1 MESGWAH
8 EIVKTLSKVKKDG
21 LESSVQSAYED
32 FLCSLIKSAGNV
44 VSEELINAGLIGV
57 CHTHRLKDL
66 ALQISTG
73 RRIKP
78 T

>member
-8 EIVKTLSKVKKDG
+8 EVVKTLSKVRKDG
-21 LESSVQSAYED
+21 LEDSVQSAYED
-32 FLCSLIKSAGNV
+32 FLCSLIKSNGNV
-44 VSEELINAGLIGV
+44 VSDELVKAGLITV

-66 ALQISTG
+66 ALQISMG
-73 RRIKP
+73 KRVKP

>member
-8 EIVKTLSKVKKDG
+8 EVVKTLSKVQKDG

-32 FLCSLIKSAGNV
+32 FLCSLIQSAGNV
-44 VSEELINAGLIGV
+44 VNEELVNAGIIDV
-57 CHTHRLKDL
+57 CHKHRLKDL
-66 ALQISTG
+66 ALQISIGKRT
-73 RRIKP
+73 KP